1 MKIQGAVTLGRKL
14 GGRSNLDLY
23 PCSSGARV
31 VLCLCFQ
38 LWHVLTVCNA
48 NLAGDTTKILV
59 HQGMSTD
66 SVLGFLPQ
74 QASFFSSTQL
84 PCSAAMA
91 RGVALREQMR
101 GQHRAAAYV
110 GQPSKERRRPLKGR

>member
-1 MKIQGAVTLGRKL
+1 MKIQGAVTVGRKL

-38 LWHVLTVCNA
+38 LWHVLTVRNA

-59 HQGMSTD
+59 
-66 SVLGFLPQ
+66 
-74 QASFFSSTQL
+74 
-84 PCSAAMA
+84 
-91 RGVALREQMR
+91 
-101 GQHRAAAYV
+101 
-110 GQPSKERRRPLKGR
+110 PSGNLT